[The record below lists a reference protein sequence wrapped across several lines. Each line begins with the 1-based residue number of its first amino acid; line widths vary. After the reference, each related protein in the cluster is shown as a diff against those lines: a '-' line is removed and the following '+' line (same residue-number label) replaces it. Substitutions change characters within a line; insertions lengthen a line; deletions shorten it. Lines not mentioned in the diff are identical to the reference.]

1 VGRLDLRVG
10 QVEELASVRHAL
22 DEWLNGQGM
31 SEPPRA
37 AFVLATHEALANAIQ
52 HSGFSD
58 SVTVRARAANE
69 GIEIVIRDDG
79 SWKTPDEVPNDE
91 RGRGLKLI
99 RLLVPDAEVS
109 TGVPGTTVR
118 LSHPFTGE
126 RTADGST

>member
-1 VGRLDLRVG
+1 MGGLELRVG
-10 QVEELASVRHAL
+10 QVEDLAFVRHAL

-37 AFVLATHEALANAIQ
+37 EFVLATHEALANAIQ
-52 HSGFSD
+52 HSGISS
-58 SVTVRARAANE
+58 SVTVRARAASE
-69 GIEIVIRDDG
+69 GIEIVISDEG
-79 SWKTPDEVPNDE
+79 SWKAPDEVSNDE
-91 RGRGLKLI
+91 RGRGLSLI